1 MRRLPLGGTKLYF
14 SPMGRKI
21 RRVISTLVLSAV
33 VLSTHALSTDDL
45 VQKAMENS
53 TTIRTLNINR
63 ENTLLNRQ
71 ISDVDPTLSVT
82 VSSGSLTISKEEMGK
97 SIFYMN
103 PYAVITLPEKNDSTL
118 SFKLSNVTRLYKSGD
133 SYLSFTPDVTYSK
146 TIKLDSYIDTRE
158 DITKLSSQI
167 SQDISYQKSLIQFQN
182 GVLQSIA
189 SIMQTEMSIKSSRI
203 SYERMVKDRETA
215 LVSGDIT
222 PDSLKD
228 LQSQMRLDS
237 TRVALETL
245 EKRYADLLKTF
256 RDNYG
261 IDYERPDSVRDAVLS
276 IEALESGNSTVLLS
290 DMSLQI
296 ARQAVDVASGTSTKL
311 QLGANTNM
319 TMVQTNGNDL
329 TTSAN
334 GSVSGTISGSNYSI
348 GAEAGT
354 DYRSDEFFPY
364 ITIKGTWSNKKT
376 TQTEALTLQSL
387 QNKVILAQIDYDNA
401 VASYK
406 NEVASL
412 KSDISSHLS
421 DVSQFEVSANY
432 NRQILER
439 TQQMYDKGI
448 VTARELEDAR
458 LNVEKDENQAMI
470 YRINALVLENRIAA
484 LQL

>member
-1 MRRLPLGGTKLYF
+1 
-14 SPMGRKI
+14 
-21 RRVISTLVLSAV
+21 
-33 VLSTHALSTDDL
+33 
-45 VQKAMENS
+45 
-53 TTIRTLNINR
+53 
-63 ENTLLNRQ
+63 
-71 ISDVDPTLSVT
+71 
-82 VSSGSLTISKEEMGK
+82 
-97 SIFYMN
+97 
-103 PYAVITLPEKNDSTL
+103 
-118 SFKLSNVTRLYKSGD
+118 
-133 SYLSFTPDVTYSK
+133 
-146 TIKLDSYIDTRE
+146 
-158 DITKLSSQI
+158 
-167 SQDISYQKSLIQFQN
+167 
-182 GVLQSIA
+182 
-189 SIMQTEMSIKSSRI
+189 MQTEMSIKSSRI

-245 EKRYADLLKTF
+245 EKRYADLLKSF
-256 RDNYG
+256 KENYG
-261 IDYERPDSVRDAVLS
+261 VDYERPDSVRDAVLS

-401 VASYK
+401 VTSYK

-412 KSDISSHLS
+412 KSDISSHQS

-432 NRQILER
+432 NRLILER

-448 VTARELEDAR
+448 VTLRELEDAR